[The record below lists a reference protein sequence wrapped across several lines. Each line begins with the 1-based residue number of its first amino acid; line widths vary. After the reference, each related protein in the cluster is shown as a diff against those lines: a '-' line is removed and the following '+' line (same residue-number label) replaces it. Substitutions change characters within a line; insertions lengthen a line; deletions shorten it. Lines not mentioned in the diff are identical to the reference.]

1 MDDAIPTDMSASGM
15 QPDANGSFKPELK
28 PSLLDAF
35 QAKPIVPSFGLQSPL
50 ESTPGISGD
59 INDKLV
65 LGSTSEETDDEDSL
79 LDTES
84 VRSEEDEMPFYGLPL
99 RALPTGLCYDD
110 RMRYHAEVAST
121 SENSLHPEDPRRIFY
136 IFKELSD
143 AGLVADPK
151 HPRPLVPQP
160 LLRIDAREATESEC
174 CLVHTPDHYAFVRAT
189 AGMSLQEF
197 GRDHSTKLF
206 TS

>member
-1 MDDAIPTDMSASGM
+1 MDKPVSEIQT
-15 QPDANGSFKPELK
+15 QANGSPLPEPK

-35 QAKPIVPSFGLQSPL
+35 QAKTNAPSLGRQSPL

-59 INDKLV
+59 INDKLI
-65 LGSTSEETDDEDSL
+65 LGSTSEETDDGDSL

-84 VRSEEDEMPFYGLPL
+84 VRSEEDDMAFYGLPIKE
-99 RALPTGLCYDD
+99 LPTGLCYDD

-136 IFKELSD
+136 IFKELSE

-151 HPRPLVPQP
+151 HPRTLVPQP
-160 LLRIDAREATESEC
+160 LLRIDAREATEAEC

-189 AGMSLQEF
+189 AGMFFSDYRKRKF
-197 GRDHSTKLF
+197 D
-206 TS
+206 

>member
-1 MDDAIPTDMSASGM
+1 MDDAVPMDMPVSEM
-15 QPDANGSFKPELK
+15 QTHANGSLLPDPK

-35 QAKPIVPSFGLQSPL
+35 PDKTRAPSFGRQSPL

-59 INDKLV
+59 INDKLI
-65 LGSTSEETDDEDSL
+65 LGSTSEESDDDDSL

-84 VRSEEDEMPFYGLPL
+84 VRSEEDDMTFYGLPIKE
-99 RALPTGLCYDD
+99 LPTGLCYDD

-136 IFKELSD
+136 IFKELSE

-160 LLRIDAREATESEC
+160 LLRIDAREATEAEC

-189 AGMSLQEF
+189 AGM
-197 GRDHSTKLF
+197 LF
-206 TS
+206 TDSQ

>member
-1 MDDAIPTDMSASGM
+1 MEDAAPMDEPVSGM
-15 QPDANGSFKPELK
+15 QTQANGALLPESK

-35 QAKPIVPSFGLQSPL
+35 QAKTIAPSFSRQSPL

-59 INDKLV
+59 INDKLI
-65 LGSTSEETDDEDSL
+65 LGSSSEETDDDDSL

-84 VRSEEDEMPFYGLPL
+84 VRSEEDEMPFYGLPI
-99 RALPTGLCYDD
+99 RELPTGLCYDD

-136 IFKELSD
+136 IFKELSE

-160 LLRIDAREATESEC
+160 LLRIDAREATEAEC
-174 CLVHTPDHYAFVRAT
+174 CLIHTPEHYAFVRAT
-189 AGMSLQEF
+189 AGMPFL
-197 GRDHSTKLF
+197 DST
-206 TS
+206 SRRYD